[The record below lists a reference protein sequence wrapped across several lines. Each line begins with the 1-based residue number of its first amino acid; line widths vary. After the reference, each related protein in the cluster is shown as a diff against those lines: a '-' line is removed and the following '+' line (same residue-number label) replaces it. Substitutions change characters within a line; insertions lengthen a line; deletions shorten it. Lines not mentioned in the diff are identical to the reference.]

1 MSDGDTI
8 HDTARRV
15 EGRYNNFPQWRKDW
29 AEQDAEYRR
38 ALDRWATKKVTAL
51 QSLII
56 GLAEEGDFTK
66 EALEQASSIAQFI
79 EVTAMKKA
87 KAKTQPIRVTRSD
100 YLRDP
105 LRYSAQANSRQ
116 RVYVTSDTGEIVK
129 VIGGHLDC
137 SLKSYEDVIAF
148 PGKEGGIQIVVR
160 DFLNKRR
167 LELSLG
173 RSGELEQAVL
183 SDENKT
189 KFLKSRGG

>member
-79 EVTAMKKA
+79 E
-87 KAKTQPIRVTRSD
+87 
-100 YLRDP
+100 
-105 LRYSAQANSRQ
+105 
-116 RVYVTSDTGEIVK
+116 G
-129 VIGGHLDC
+129 